1 MKRTLFFALLCGA
14 LTCFSSCEP
23 VTYDT
28 FGTLTGTVV
37 EMATGDVI
45 AGALVTLAPSGK
57 NTYTGVDGFFEFQ
70 NLDAQQYTLTV
81 QATGYSTNRKTVTV
95 VAGATERVNIT
106 LKKEP

>member
-1 MKRTLFFALLCGA
+1 MKRILFFALLCGA
-14 LTCFSSCEP
+14 LACFSSCEP

-28 FGTLTGTVV
+28 FGTLSGTVV
-37 EMATGDVI
+37 EMVTGEVI

-57 NTYTGVDGFFEFQ
+57 NTYTGADGFFEFQ

-95 VAGATERVNIT
+95 VAGATEKVNIT
-106 LKKEP
+106 LEKR

>member
-1 MKRTLFFALLCGA
+1 MKKTLFFALLCGA
-14 LTCFSSCEP
+14 LAFFSSCEP

-45 AGALVTLAPSGK
+45 AGALITLSPTGK
-57 NTYTGVDGFFEFQ
+57 NTYTGTDGFFEFQ
-70 NLDAQQYTLTV
+70 DLDAQQYTLTV
-81 QATGYSTNRKTVTV
+81 QATGYQTNRKTVSI

-106 LKKEP
+106 LQKEQ

>member
-1 MKRTLFFALLCGA
+1 M
-14 LTCFSSCEP
+14 S
-23 VTYDT
+23 
-28 FGTLTGTVV
+28 
-37 EMATGDVI
+37 TGDVI

-95 VAGATERVNIT
+95 VAGATAAVNIT
-106 LKKEP
+106 LEKR

>member
-28 FGTLTGTVV
+28 FGTLSGTVV

-57 NTYTGVDGFFEFQ
+57 NTYTDVDGFFEFQ

-95 VAGATERVNIT
+95 VASATEKVNIT
-106 LKKEP
+106 LEKR

>member
-1 MKRTLFFALLCGA
+1 MKKTLFFALLCGA
-14 LTCFSSCEP
+14 LACFSSCEP

-28 FGTLTGTVV
+28 FGTLSGTVV

-81 QATGYSTNRKTVTV
+81 QATGYSTNRKTVSI

-106 LKKEP
+106 LQKEP

>member
-14 LTCFSSCEP
+14 LACFSSCEP

-28 FGTLTGTVV
+28 FGTLSGTVV
-37 EMATGDVI
+37 EMSTGDVI

-70 NLDAQQYTLTV
+70 DLEAQQYTLTV

-95 VAGATERVNIT
+95 IAGATEKVSIT
-106 LKKEP
+106 LEKR

>member
-28 FGTLTGTVV
+28 FGTLSGTVV
-37 EMATGDVI
+37 EMSTGDVI
-45 AGALVTLAPSGK
+45 AGALVSLAPSGK

-70 NLDAQQYTLTV
+70 DLEAQQYTLTV

-95 VAGATERVNIT
+95 IAGATEKVSIT
-106 LKKEP
+106 LEKR

>member
-28 FGTLTGTVV
+28 FGTLSGTVV
-37 EMATGDVI
+37 EMSTGDVI

-70 NLDAQQYTLTV
+70 DLEAQQYTLTV

-95 VAGATERVNIT
+95 IAGATEKVSINLEKR
-106 LKKEP
+106 

>member
-1 MKRTLFFALLCGA
+1 MMKQLHICTMLLALLMMAG
-14 LTCFSSCEP
+14 CEP
-23 VTYDT
+23 VSYDT
-28 FGTLTGTVV
+28 FGTLSGTVV
-37 EMATGDVI
+37 EMTTGEVV

-95 VAGATERVNIT
+95 VAGATEKVNIT
-106 LKKEP
+106 LQKIE